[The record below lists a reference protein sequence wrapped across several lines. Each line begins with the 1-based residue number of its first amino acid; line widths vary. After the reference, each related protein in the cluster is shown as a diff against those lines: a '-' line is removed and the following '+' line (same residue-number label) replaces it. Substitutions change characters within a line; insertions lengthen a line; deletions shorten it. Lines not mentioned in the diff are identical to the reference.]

1 MLARK
6 CVNNPIIVIHMRRF
20 IILSIFITGLSLLV
34 CSHKMSAGIATPSV
48 NQDNIDPSKV
58 DTVIDYSIE
67 QEFKSTIQLSQLI
80 CDTWSRRIK
89 SNQKPSNSL
98 NWCMV
103 ARDKSHVLDSL
114 DINLVS
120 DTIYMYEFDDHVE
133 SFSAFYWNSR
143 KEFWVSSH
151 ESSVIAS
158 RPRCHNDEF
167 YPYLKKGIE
176 TWNKNFLSRPQ
187 RKVRL
192 ICSGYGPRYITRVI
206 IKKGKIISIGTVA
219 LRDHPRAWETR

>member
-1 MLARK
+1 
-6 CVNNPIIVIHMRRF
+6 
-20 IILSIFITGLSLLV
+20 
-34 CSHKMSAGIATPSV
+34 
-48 NQDNIDPSKV
+48 
-58 DTVIDYSIE
+58 
-67 QEFKSTIQLSQLI
+67 
-80 CDTWSRRIK
+80 
-89 SNQKPSNSL
+89 
-98 NWCMV
+98 MV

-114 DINLVS
+114 DINLVR

-151 ESSVIAS
+151 ESSMIVS

-176 TWNKNFLSRPQ
+176 TWNKYFLSRPQ

-219 LRDHPRAWETR
+219 LRDHPRAWETRWFCLYTNVFLSYTRLDYFYGNQPILIMFWWIFVPIIYNLYCK

>member
-1 MLARK
+1 
-6 CVNNPIIVIHMRRF
+6 
-20 IILSIFITGLSLLV
+20 
-34 CSHKMSAGIATPSV
+34 
-48 NQDNIDPSKV
+48 
-58 DTVIDYSIE
+58 
-67 QEFKSTIQLSQLI
+67 
-80 CDTWSRRIK
+80 
-89 SNQKPSNSL
+89 
-98 NWCMV
+98 MV

-151 ESSVIAS
+151 ESSMIVS